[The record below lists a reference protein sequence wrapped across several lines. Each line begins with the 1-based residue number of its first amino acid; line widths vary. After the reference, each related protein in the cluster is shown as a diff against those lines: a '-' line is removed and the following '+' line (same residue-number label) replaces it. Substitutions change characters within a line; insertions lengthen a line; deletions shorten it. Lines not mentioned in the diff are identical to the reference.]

1 MTEKPIRTYQLDV
14 SRIQDLDDVK
24 KILNG
29 LTLRINTDDEFYED
43 VKDLFTTEVVPQ
55 GYAKLL
61 QAVGDEEV
69 AKMSYEEMKEK
80 ISELGLLNDEES

>member
-29 LTLRINTDDEFYED
+29 LALRINTDDEFYED
-43 VKDLFTTEVVPQ
+43 VKELFTTEVVPP
-55 GYAKLL
+55 GYVKLL
-61 QAVGDEEV
+61 EAIGDEEV

-80 ISELGLLNDEES
+80 INELGLLNDEEN

>member
-29 LTLRINTDDEFYED
+29 LALRINTDDEFYED

-61 QAVGDEEV
+61 EAVGQEEV
-69 AKMSYEEMKEK
+69 AKMTYEEMGEK
-80 ISELGLLNDEES
+80 ISELGLLNGEEN